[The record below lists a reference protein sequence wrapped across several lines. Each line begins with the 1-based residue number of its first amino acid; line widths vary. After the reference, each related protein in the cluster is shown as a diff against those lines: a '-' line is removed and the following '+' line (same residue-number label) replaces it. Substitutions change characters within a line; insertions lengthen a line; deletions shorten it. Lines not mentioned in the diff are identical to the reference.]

1 MAVQLTEE
9 VWTLKKKLAL
19 LEMECAQHMANSAQA
34 RFNVAKAE
42 SDALGDKWVDPN
54 AEPPVPPA

>member
-1 MAVQLTEE
+1 MRMTEE

-34 RFNVAKAE
+34 RFNSAKAE
-42 SDALGDKWVDPN
+42 SDALGEKWTPP
-54 AEPPVPPA
+54 EPPA